1 MRLRRDGRMF
11 AQLAGKHFRRVAA
24 LGLTSYG
31 PASQGPLAQKFASP
45 VLLNAVR

>member
-1 MRLRRDGRMF
+1 MF
-11 AQLAGKHFRRVAA
+11 AQLTSKHCRRVAA

-45 VLLNAVR
+45 VLIHAGR